1 MFDKKNKWR
10 KSLAEDGL
18 LKQLLSSCHVLLD
31 NDVISARSPCVLGTS
46 PKKQRKNLDSYN

>member
-46 PKKQRKNLDSYN
+46 PKKKRKNLDSYN